1 MKGLRAVFWAAMA
14 TIDPRRLVVIDESG
28 ATTAMTRR
36 RGRAPRGERV
46 VGSVP
51 DSHWKVTS
59 VIGAVRLEGVAVA
72 STIESAV
79 DGPTFLAWVRE
90 ALVPQLRAGDVVV
103 MDNLAAHKVAGV
115 KEAIEAA
122 GASVLYLPPYS
133 PDLSPIEPCWSK
145 VKQFLRNAAART
157 AEALGAAITA
167 ALNTITRSDL
177 LNCFRH
183 CGYAIGPDCYTQ
195 P

>member
-1 MKGLRAVFWAAMA
+1 MSTLKNKTLF
-14 TIDPRRLVVIDESG
+14 ISG
-28 ATTAMTRR
+28 AS
-36 RGRAPRGERV
+36 RGIGLAIAERAAKDGANV
-46 VGSVP
+46 A
-51 DSHWKVTS
+51 
-59 VIGAVRLEGVAVA
+59 VIGKTAEPHEKLPGTVY
-72 STIESAV
+72 SAC
-79 DGPTFLAWVRE
+79 
-90 ALVPQLRAGDVVV
+90 
-103 MDNLAAHKVAGV
+103 
-115 KEAIEAA
+115 EAIEAA